1 MFDQFTQLVS
11 DASSWAYA
19 VIFLVAL
26 LDVIVPIV
34 PSETVVIT
42 AGVVA
47 STGDLSLGLVILA
60 AALGAFGGDN
70 SGYWLARR
78 YGERIVDRFFKSEA
92 SQKRIDW
99 AQRQL
104 TERGGELIGVGRFI
118 PGGRTA
124 VVASAGMLAFPWRRF
139 IVFDAAAAIG
149 WALYASLLGYFGG
162 KSFEDA
168 PWKGL
173 LVAMG
178 IALAVAGTIE
188 VVRFLLR
195 RRTAG
200 RSFTSR

>member
-1 MFDQFTQLVS
+1 VFDQFTQLVS

-178 IALAVAGTIE
+178 IALAVACTIE

-195 RRTAG
+195 RRAAG